1 MKKMNILI
9 TTFSFP
15 SFQDNVFDGK
25 FIFSEALSYAENGAQ
40 VRVITP
46 HYCGAQEVE
55 RIHGRVMVYRFRYF
69 SPKSLQALKVPG
81 VPLYGRKSVLSIIQI
96 PFLCLFFSLT
106 ILKHAA
112 WADIIH
118 AQWTPAAL
126 LALPAKWL
134 FGTKIVVT
142 ARGSDLR
149 LLPVWINR
157 FIHYQVDA
165 AIDCFGPQPRNV
177 DYKKRFSARFITL
190 PLIVHNDATG
200 SVPDDIRAVVGGQ
213 REAFIILYVGRFDQ
227 GKVHH
232 DRLPV
237 MELIHASRILK
248 QRDMRFHVLY
258 IGGGDPSISREL
270 GELIDAYGLH
280 EYVTLL
286 GVRTNVA
293 DYIRYCHLGVGG
305 IALNAVSQEF
315 AVNGKAQILV
325 EGRVN
330 EGTPW
335 RHDVNALF
343 IKPGD
348 PEDMAQKLQWSIE
361 NRERLE
367 QIGRNAK
374 EEMGKYMVDSHA
386 GGALYLRA
394 FQQVIEGF

>member
-1 MKKMNILI
+1 MNILI

-15 SFQDNVFDGK
+15 SFKDNIFDGK
-25 FIFSEALSYAENGAQ
+25 FIFSEALSYAENGAR

-46 HYCGAQEVE
+46 HYSGAIEVE
-55 RIHGRVMVYRFRYF
+55 RIHARITVHRFRYF
-69 SPKSLQALKVPG
+69 FPKSLQVLKVPG
-81 VPLYGRKSVLSIIQI
+81 LPLYGQRSLLAIIQI
-96 PFLCLFFSLT
+96 PFLCLFFSLN
-106 ILKHAA
+106 ILKYAA
-112 WADIIH
+112 WADIVH
-118 AQWTPAAL
+118 AHWTPAAL
-126 LALPAKWL
+126 LALPAKWFL
-134 FGTKIVVT
+134 GKKIVVT

-149 LLPVWINR
+149 LLPVWLNR

-177 DYKKRFSARFITL
+177 QYKKRYSARFITL

-200 SVPDDIRAVVGGQ
+200 RVPDDIRGVVDGKGD
-213 REAFIILYVGRFDQ
+213 AFIILYVGRFDQ
-227 GKVHH
+227 AKLHH

-237 MELIHASRILK
+237 IELIHASNILK
-248 QRDMRFHVLY
+248 QRDMRFHVFY
-258 IGGGDPSISREL
+258 IGGGDESIRREL
-270 GELIDAYGLH
+270 VELIDTYGLQD
-280 EYVTLL
+280 YVTLL

-293 DYIRYCHLGVGG
+293 DYLRYCHLGVGG

-315 AVNGKAQILV
+315 AINGKAQILV

-367 QIGRNAK
+367 KIGRNAK
-374 EEMGKYMVDSHA
+374 EEMGKYMVDSQL
-386 GGALYLRA
+386 GGALYLKE
-394 FQQVIEGF
+394 FQHLIEGS